1 MANVIEVES
10 DGEEGDMRD
19 IATTVAGATVAAP
32 AVGYLPLYPGHVPL
46 WPPLMPGAAASLDQA
61 RGSAIPRPV
70 PRPHLSADANAFAA
84 GHQRVPPPP
93 DGSFDFARM
102 DTNGQSAGVGGL
114 EVVVEEDFHDVTE
127 TPLVVRP
134 MAGRLEPI
142 GVCGARCSPTTA
154 ANGKEID
161 MCECPLCHITLP
173 ADKLSPHLKGTRGAT
188 HCEFV
193 KQVLLHGLSV
203 NVARAASATTSSGR
217 SDRFGIH
224 DACGLLYMAPQGVR

>member
-142 GVCGARCSPTTA
+142 GVYIVPRTGRLTTRERTILENTTVRWPEQTRHLVYASTTA
-154 ANGKEID
+154 
-161 MCECPLCHITLP
+161 T
-173 ADKLSPHLKGTRGAT
+173 
-188 HCEFV
+188 
-193 KQVLLHGLSV
+193 
-203 NVARAASATTSSGR
+203 
-217 SDRFGIH
+217 
-224 DACGLLYMAPQGVR
+224 